1 MDIREY
7 IKENRLIADGS
18 FGTYYCEKYNTNEPP
33 EYANILHPDRVYEI
47 HEEYVKSGARLIRTN
62 TFASNSFLFSNKSN
76 LIENIIFSIDIA
88 KKVKKNYQDKMEL
101 FIAGD
106 IGPIESSEISD
117 DDKEKE
123 YYNIAKLF
131 IDNGINII
139 NFETF
144 SESDILINVAKKL
157 KQEYSD
163 IFIITQFCVNQFGY
177 SNMSFSAKKL
187 IFEVSECKDI
197 DCIGFNCGV
206 GPAHMKKIL
215 SEIGTDFGKYFIVL
229 PNSGYP
235 KKIRNRI
242 VFSDNKSYFCE
253 NMAEIKEMGVDIL
266 GGCCGTNP
274 EFIKMLNNIC
284 SDNNKGIKIKIDGI
298 KIHDVKSSSGFY
310 YDKDG
315 NVKKDKL
322 IAVELA
328 PPLNVNDRNILNA
341 AKILEKANVD
351 IVTLPDSPSGRTR
364 VDSVLMAEKIKNMT
378 GLEVMPHICCRDKN
392 AIAMRS
398 QIMGAYINGIN
409 NLLIITGDP
418 VPSVARQNVKSVFN
432 FESVGLMKI
441 IKDMNQ
447 ELFSENPMTYGGAI
461 NQDRNIEVE
470 LKRVIKK
477 MEAGA
482 TFFMSQPV
490 FSDNDVTNLRTIK
503 EKTDARILCGIMP
516 LISKKNALFIKNEIA
531 GINVTDEIVARF
543 SDTDTREDGEE
554 IGISIAKEVITKVS
568 DFCDGYYF
576 TFPFNRVSMLEKI
589 LKL

>member
-62 TFASNSFLFSNKSN
+62 TFASNSILFSNKSN

-229 PNSGYP
+229 PNSGKK
-235 KKIRNRI
+235 KKI
-242 VFSDNKSYFCE
+242 
-253 NMAEIKEMGVDIL
+253 
-266 GGCCGTNP
+266 TNP

-503 EKTDARILCGIMP
+503 EKTGARILCGIMP